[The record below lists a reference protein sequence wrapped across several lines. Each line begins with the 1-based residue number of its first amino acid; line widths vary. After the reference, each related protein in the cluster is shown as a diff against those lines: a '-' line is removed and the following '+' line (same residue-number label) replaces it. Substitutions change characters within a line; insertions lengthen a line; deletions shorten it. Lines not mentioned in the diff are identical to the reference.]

1 MQLLTGMQPRLFEL
15 TEAQQLVRDTAR
27 NYAQKTLA
35 PIAGQ
40 LDRERRFPAEQ
51 LAGLAELGM
60 MGVNIAEEY
69 GGAQA
74 GAVAYAL
81 AMMEIAQGC
90 ASTAV
95 TMAVNN
101 LVAETIARHGTEAQ
115 KRRYVPE
122 ITSGRYVAASFGLSE
137 PHAGSDAAALRTT
150 ARRDGNE
157 YVINGSKQWITSGDR
172 AGVIIVWA
180 RTGVEGNRGIS
191 CFLVEGGTKGLH
203 VGRHEDKMGLRASS
217 TVSLS
222 FEDLRVPASAM
233 LGPEGRG
240 FPIALAALD
249 SGRVGIACQ
258 AIGIG
263 TAALD
268 SAVRYAKDRH
278 TFGQPIANYQAIRF
292 ALADVATELDAAR
305 LLALR
310 AAALKE
316 AGKSFTREGAMAKV
330 FATEKAN
337 KACDTAVQVHGGYGY
352 IDEFPAERHYRDAR
366 ITTIYE
372 GSSEIM
378 RIVIGRYLLESRPP
392 KAAWRL

>member
-1 MQLLTGMQPRLFEL
+1 MQRRTGMQPRLFEL

-40 LDRERRFPAEQ
+40 LDREGRFPQEQ
-51 LAGLAELGM
+51 LAELAELGM

-101 LVAETIARHGTEAQ
+101 LVAETIALHGSEAQ
-115 KRRYVPE
+115 KKRYLPE
-122 ITSGRYVAASFGLSE
+122 ITSGRFVAASFGLSE

-150 ARRDGNE
+150 ARLDGSE

-191 CFLVEGGTKGLH
+191 CFLVEGGSKGLH

-222 FEDLRVPASAM
+222 FEDLRVPANAM

-240 FPIALAALD
+240 FPIALGALD

-258 AIGIG
+258 AVGIG

-268 SAVRYAKDRH
+268 SAVRYAKERH
-278 TFGQPIANYQAIRF
+278 SFGQPIANYQAIRF
-292 ALADVATELDAAR
+292 ALADVATALDAAR

-310 AAALKE
+310 AAAFKE
-316 AGKSFTREGAMAKV
+316 AGRSFTREGAMAKV

-337 KACDTAVQVHGGYGY
+337 KACDVAVQVHGGYGY

-378 RIVIGRYLLESRPP
+378 RIVIGRHLL
-392 KAAWRL
+392 AG

>member
-1 MQLLTGMQPRLFEL
+1 MHPRLFDL
-15 TEAQQLVRDTAR
+15 TEAQALVRNTAR
-27 NYAQKTLA
+27 DYAQKTLA
-35 PIAGQ
+35 PIAAQ
-40 LDRERRFPAEQ
+40 LDREARFPREQ
-51 LAGLAELGM
+51 LAELAELGL
-60 MGVNIAEEY
+60 MGVNVPEQY
-69 GGAQA
+69 GGAAA

-101 LVAETIARHGTEAQ
+101 LVAETIVRFGTEEQ
-115 KRRYVPE
+115 KKRYVPE
-122 ITSGRYVAASFGLSE
+122 ITSGRFVAASFGLSE
-137 PHAGSDAAALRTT
+137 PHAGSDAGALRTT
-150 ARRDGNE
+150 ARRDGAE
-157 YVINGSKQWITSGDR
+157 YVIDGSKQWITSGDR

-180 RTGVEGNRGIS
+180 RTGEPGTRGIS
-191 CFLVEGGTKGLH
+191 AFLVEGGSKGLH

-217 TVSLS
+217 TVSLA
-222 FEDLRVPASAM
+222 FEDLRVPESAM
-233 LGPEGRG
+233 LGQLGRG
-240 FPIALAALD
+240 FPIALSGLD

-268 SAVRYAKDRH
+268 AATRYAKDRRA
-278 TFGQPIANYQAIRF
+278 FGQPIAENQAIRF
-292 ALADVATELDAAR
+292 MLADAATELDAAR

-316 AGKSFTREGAMAKV
+316 AGKRFTREGSMAKV

-337 KACDTAVQVHGGYGY
+337 KACDIAVQVHGGYGY
-352 IDEFPAERHYRDAR
+352 IDEFPVERHYRDAR

-372 GSSEIM
+372 GSSEIQ
-378 RIVIGRYLLESRPP
+378 RIVIARYVL
-392 KAAWRL
+392 AD

>member
-1 MQLLTGMQPRLFEL
+1 MQARTGMHPRLFEL

-40 LDRERRFPAEQ
+40 LDRECRFPQEQ

-60 MGVNIAEEY
+60 MGVNVAEEY

-115 KRRYVPE
+115 KKRYLPE
-122 ITSGRYVAASFGLSE
+122 ITSGRFVAASFGLSE

-150 ARRDGNE
+150 ARRDGNQ

-172 AGVIIVWA
+172 AGVLIVWA

-191 CFLVEGGTKGLH
+191 CFLVEGGSPGLH
-203 VGRHEDKMGLRASS
+203 VGRREDKMGLRASS

-258 AIGIG
+258 AVGIG

-268 SAVRYAKDRH
+268 SAVRYAKERH
-278 TFGQPIANYQAIRF
+278 SFGQPIANYQAIRF

-310 AAALKE
+310 AAAFKE
-316 AGKSFTREGAMAKV
+316 AGRSFTREGAMAKV

-337 KACDTAVQVHGGYGY
+337 KACDVAVQVHGGYGY

-378 RIVIGRYLLESRPP
+378 RIVIGRHLL
-392 KAAWRL
+392 AG

>member
-1 MQLLTGMQPRLFEL
+1 MQARTGMQPRIFEL

-40 LDRERRFPAEQ
+40 LDRECRFPQEQ

-60 MGVNIAEEY
+60 MGVNVAEEY

-115 KRRYVPE
+115 KKRYLPE
-122 ITSGRYVAASFGLSE
+122 ITSGRFVAASFGLSE

-150 ARRDGNE
+150 ARRDGNQ

-172 AGVIIVWA
+172 AGVLIVWA

-191 CFLVEGGTKGLH
+191 CFLVEGGSPGLH
-203 VGRHEDKMGLRASS
+203 VGRREDKMGLRASS

-258 AIGIG
+258 AVGIG

-268 SAVRYAKDRH
+268 SAVRYAKERH
-278 TFGQPIANYQAIRF
+278 SFGQPIANYQAIRF

-310 AAALKE
+310 AAAFKE
-316 AGKSFTREGAMAKV
+316 AGRSFTREGAMAKV

-337 KACDTAVQVHGGYGY
+337 KACDVAVQVHGGYGY
-352 IDEFPAERHYRDAR
+352 IDEFPVERHYRDAR

-378 RIVIGRYLLESRPP
+378 RIVIGRHLL
-392 KAAWRL
+392 AG

>member
-1 MQLLTGMQPRLFEL
+1 MQAQTGMQPRLFSL

-40 LDRERRFPAEQ
+40 LDREGRFPQEQ
-51 LAGLAELGM
+51 LAELAELGM

-69 GGAQA
+69 GGAHA

-101 LVAETIARHGTEAQ
+101 LVAETIARFGSEEQ
-115 KRRYVPE
+115 KRRYIPE
-122 ITSGRYVAASFGLSE
+122 LTSGRFLAASFGLSE
-137 PHAGSDAAALRTT
+137 PHAGSDAGALRTS
-150 ARRDGNE
+150 ARRDGGD
-157 YVINGSKQWITSGDR
+157 YVINGTKQWMTSGDQ

-180 RTGVEGNRGIS
+180 RTGVEGPKGIS
-191 CFLVEGGTKGLH
+191 SFLVEGGAKGLH
-203 VGRHEDKMGLRASS
+203 VGRHENRMGSRASS
-217 TVSLS
+217 TVSLA
-222 FEDLRVPASAM
+222 FEDVRVPASAL

-240 FPIALAALD
+240 FTVALSGLD
-249 SGRVGIACQ
+249 SGRIGIACQ

-263 TAALD
+263 TAALE
-268 SAVRYAKDRH
+268 SAVRYAKERKA
-278 TFGQPIANYQAIRF
+278 FGQPIATFQGIGF

-310 AAALKE
+310 AAAVKE
-316 AGKSFTREGAMAKV
+316 AGRPFAREAAMAKL
-330 FATEKAN
+330 FASEKSN
-337 KACDTAVQVHGGYGY
+337 KACDVAVQVHGGYGY
-352 IDEFPAERHYRDAR
+352 IGEYPVERHYRDAR

-372 GSSEIM
+372 GSSEIQ
-378 RIVIGRYLLESRPP
+378 RIVIARHLLAHP
-392 KAAWRL
+392 

>member
-1 MQLLTGMQPRLFEL
+1 MHPGLFEL
-15 TEAQQLVRDTAR
+15 SEAQVLVRDTAR

-35 PIAGQ
+35 PIAAR
-40 LDRERRFPAEQ
+40 LDREGRFPRDQ
-51 LAGLAELGM
+51 LLELAELGM
-60 MGVNIAEEY
+60 MGVNVPEQY

-81 AMMEIAQGC
+81 AMLEIAQGC

-101 LVAETIARHGTEAQ
+101 LVAETICKFGTEEQ
-115 KRRYVPE
+115 KQRYVPE
-122 ITSGRYVAASFGLSE
+122 ITSGRFAAASFGLSE
-137 PHAGSDAAALRTT
+137 PHAGSDAGALRTT
-150 ARRDGNE
+150 ARRDGNQ
-157 YVINGSKQWITSGDR
+157 YVINGSKQWITSGDQ

-180 RTGVEGNRGIS
+180 RTGEAGTRGIS
-191 CFLVEGGTKGLH
+191 AFLVEGGASGLH
-203 VGRHEDKMGLRASS
+203 IGRHEDKMGLRASS

-222 FEDLRVPASAM
+222 FEDVRVPATAM

-240 FPIALAALD
+240 FSIALSGLD

-263 TAALD
+263 LAALD
-268 SAVRYAKDRH
+268 CAVRYAKERRA
-278 TFGQPIANYQAIRF
+278 FGEPIASFQAIRF

-316 AGKSFTREGAMAKV
+316 AGRPFTRAGSMAKV
-330 FATEKAN
+330 FGSEKAN
-337 KACDTAVQVHGGYGY
+337 RACDVAVQVHGGYGY
-352 IDEFPAERHYRDAR
+352 IGEFPAERHYRDVR

-372 GSSEIM
+372 GSSEIQ
-378 RIVIGRYLLESRPP
+378 RIVIARDLL
-392 KAAWRL
+392 KD